1 MELPVRKNLRLPS
14 YDYSENGAY
23 YITVC
28 AQENLHLFGKV
39 AGDEVIYNR
48 AGNMV
53 LRWLKCIEQRYCG
66 ARIDCAMLLPNH
78 LHLILLLENSDHCVG
93 DIMKWFKS
101 QTTNEYIRDVKCGL
115 LPKFERRIW
124 QRNFHE
130 HIIRTDSELQ
140 SVREYI
146 QFNVLKWNM
155 VRE

>member
-1 MELPVRKNLRLPS
+1 MELPVRNNLRLPN

-28 AQENLHLFGKV
+28 TQNNLHLFGKV
-39 AGDEVIYNR
+39 AGDEITYNR

-53 LRWLKCIEQRYCG
+53 LRWLKCIEQRHCG
-66 ARIDCAMLLPNH
+66 AHIDCAMLMPNH
-78 LHLILLLENSDHCVG
+78 LHFILFLENSDHCVG
-93 DIMKWFKS
+93 DILKWFKS
-101 QTTNEYIRDVKCGL
+101 QTTNEYIRDVKSGL
-115 LPKFERRIW
+115 LPKFEQRIW
-124 QRNFHE
+124 QRNFYE
-130 HIIRTDSELQ
+130 RVIRSEAELQ